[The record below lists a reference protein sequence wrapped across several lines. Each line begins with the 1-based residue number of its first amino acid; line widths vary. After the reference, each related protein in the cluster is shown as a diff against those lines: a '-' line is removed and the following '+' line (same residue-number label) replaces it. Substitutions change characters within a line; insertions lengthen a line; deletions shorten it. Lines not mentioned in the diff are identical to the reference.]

1 MPPYSFHPYPIM
13 NVVTAALFL
22 IVVGSIVFLL
32 QDALGTL
39 FLPLLGV
46 VILYAL
52 LRIGYAYAVAST
64 YTVRLDE
71 NEILYTFGI
80 WRRNEYLLPYNKI
93 TEARFSQSM
102 TEQIFGIGTLSV
114 DTPGFTDLPL
124 RVQGVRMQDIQ
135 KTLDTINEKNGA
147 GAAKVNQDAGDRAER

>member
-1 MPPYSFHPYPIM
+1 MPPYSFHPYPILHI
-13 NVVTAALFL
+13 ASA
-22 IVVGSIVFLL
+22 IVFLVVVGAIVIFL
-32 QDALGTL
+32 QDPLGAL

-52 LRIGYAYAVAST
+52 LRIAYAFAVAST

-71 NEILYTFGI
+71 NEIYYTFGI
-80 WRRNEYLLPYNKI
+80 WRKNEYLLPYNKI

-124 RVQGVRMQDIQ
+124 RVQGVRMRDIQ
-135 KTLDTINEKNGA
+135 ATLDTINAKSGPTGQVSTNA
-147 GAAKVNQDAGDRAER
+147 GNRDVK

>member
-13 NVVTAALFL
+13 NVVSALAFL
-22 IVVGSIVFLL
+22 VVVGGIIVFL
-32 QDALGTL
+32 QDALGGL
-39 FLPLLGV
+39 FLPLLAV
-46 VILYAL
+46 VALYAAV
-52 LRIGYAYAVAST
+52 RIAYAYAVAKT

-80 WRRNEYLLPYNKI
+80 WRKNEYLLPYNKI

-114 DTPGFTDLPL
+114 DTPGYTDLPM
-124 RVQGVRMQDIQ
+124 RVYGVRMADIQ
-135 KTLDTINEKNGA
+135 KTLDVINTKGA
-147 GAAKVNQDAGDRAER
+147 SGVRVNTDAGNRDGK